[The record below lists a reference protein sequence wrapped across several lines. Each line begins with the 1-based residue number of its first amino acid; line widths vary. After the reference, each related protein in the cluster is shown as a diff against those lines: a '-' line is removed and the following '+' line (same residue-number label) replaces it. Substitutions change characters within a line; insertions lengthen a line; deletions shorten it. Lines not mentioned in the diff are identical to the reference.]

1 MMKWGNEKDI
11 WRHKETK
18 GKQTELMWL
27 PAPICKVFNSPE
39 NLLATPIFTLSTP
52 EPHLS
57 SDTLIMLHTFTF
69 EVCLACGI
77 FLWALPGVPARQPE
91 RGEWDRK
98 AAPGR
103 WGGGG
108 LIYIQDHTD
117 TDAAPPAKLK
127 LKRKPPK
134 NQSRGLGE
142 ETTAQPA
149 DFGHHGTS
157 VCTCAFVPAY
167 AEM

>member
-1 MMKWGNEKDI
+1 MSIARGPSQATRT
-11 WRHKETK
+11 WRMGQE
-18 GKQTELMWL
+18 
-27 PAPICKVFNSPE
+27 
-39 NLLATPIFTLSTP
+39 
-52 EPHLS
+52 S
-57 SDTLIMLHTFTF
+57 SAW
-69 EVCLACGI
+69 EV
-77 FLWALPGVPARQPE
+77 
-91 RGEWDRK
+91 
-98 AAPGR
+98 
-103 WGGGG
+103 GGGG